1 MKLIKEVFA
10 QDGKIYNPL
19 LKDTPIGRGGTEGA
33 TQTIGILITNILNAM
48 LMAGAIM
55 LLIMIVW
62 SGISWI
68 TSGADKERLQT
79 AQRRLTNAI
88 IGFIILICVFAIA
101 NFIGS
106 IFGLGWFKNLEIPF
120 PTAGTV

>member
-1 MKLIKEVFA
+1 MKLIKVVFA

-19 LKDTPIGRGGTEGA
+19 LTGTPIGGGGTEGA

-48 LMAGAIM
+48 LMAGAVM

-68 TSGADKERLQT
+68 SSGADKERLQA
-79 AQRRLTNAI
+79 AQKRLTNAI
-88 IGFIILICVFAIA
+88 IGFIVLICVFAIA